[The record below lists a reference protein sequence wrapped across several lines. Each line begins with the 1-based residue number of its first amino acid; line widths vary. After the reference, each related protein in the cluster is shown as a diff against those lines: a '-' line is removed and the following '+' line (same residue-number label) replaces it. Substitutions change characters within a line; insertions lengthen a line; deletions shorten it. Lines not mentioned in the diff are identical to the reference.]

1 MGATMKDR
9 FTTAGLADAY
19 SVLEKNGIDSLEILE
34 DFIHKRAEKFGEWFP
49 VLGTQLKIERMCK
62 DRVAEE
68 NSSQSDDIGNALQ
81 SSNHTEQ
88 SSNNTEQS
96 NSHTGDAS
104 GPSIVIQQ
112 PVPQGDVVIL
122 AIGNE
127 SGTVILPSTCPQ
139 TKAPQKKV
147 YKSSEPE
154 VVNFDLRAL
163 LERKP
168 LGRALLNIYKSAK
181 TFNTAEQSYFYP
193 DGQESKV
200 LLQCGDYNN
209 DPEETKKLWALALK
223 IRISEILA
231 LQKRTIQLVL
241 THWPTLTL
249 NEYQDLVHFDYTQR
263 NSGTLYDGFCLNWDN
278 QYNAIV
284 RLFESKLDGFQK
296 TELNNLASESSIGGS
311 FDLSY

>member
-1 MGATMKDR
+1 MGVTMRDR

-19 SVLEKNGIDSLEILE
+19 SVLEKNGIDSLEVLG

-88 SSNNTEQS
+88 SSNNTEQRS
-96 NSHTGDAS
+96 SHTGDAS

-112 PVPQGDVVIL
+112 PVPQD
-122 AIGNE
+122 
-127 SGTVILPSTCPQ
+127 
-139 TKAPQKKV
+139 
-147 YKSSEPE
+147 
-154 VVNFDLRAL
+154 
-163 LERKP
+163 
-168 LGRALLNIYKSAK
+168 
-181 TFNTAEQSYFYP
+181 P
-193 DGQESKV
+193 DGQESKI

-311 FDLSY
+311 FDSSY